1 LHDLP
6 VRAIIMKL
14 LLAAEAAAML
24 RVTENRVYEL
34 AKRGMLPCVRL
45 GRQIRFDEEAVL
57 AWLRAGGT
65 PLGET
70 SRPEWK
76 VVDSSL
82 RRTQRG

>member
-1 LHDLP
+1 
-6 VRAIIMKL
+6 MKL

-34 AKRGMLPCVRL
+34 AKRRMLPCVRL

-70 SRPEWK
+70 SRPELK